1 MSDNID
7 KMNFKQLRNEVQLL
21 RDELAIMKRKY
32 EDAIYNIDES
42 NFSSKII
49 QERDNMKAEISVTA
63 DEIKTKLSKEDLD
76 GELKNYST
84 ITQTAEKIEST
95 VREKVGEYVTD
106 ALGDNYVTKTTYESG
121 IAQTAKDIKLSV
133 SETYQTKTDAEGD
146 YNDLNSKITVS
157 SNSISAIISGTYTD
171 KMFDDYLTGIEI
183 KPEYIKMI
191 NGGVY
196 SIYNSNGL
204 RFYDSVKQIEGWAIE
219 PHTTYGGVLKYYI
232 NNAHCYTFGTGMS
245 RKNETDEK
253 YYYTSTDMVIKA
265 INKQR
270 GRFVVDVTD
279 STYPEVKF
287 VGLNSSDNNS
297 PCIYANEKLLATQD
311 WVRDNLVAKFG

>member
-76 GELKNYST
+76 GELKSYS
-84 ITQTAEKIEST
+84 IISQTADTIKSIVTKEVI
-95 VREKVGEYVTD
+95 GDYVTTD
-106 ALGDNYVTKTTYESG
+106 ALGDYVTKTTYQSG
-121 IAQTAKDIKLSV
+121 INQAADNIKLSV
-133 SETYQTKTDAEGD
+133 SETYQTKSDAKKQYDNLKGEID
-146 YNDLNSKITVS
+146 VS
-157 SNSISAIISGTYTD
+157 SGSISAIISGKHTGD
-171 KMFDDYLTGIEI
+171 ILNKYLSGIKI
-183 KPEYIKMI
+183 TKDYIKMI
-191 NGGVY
+191 NGEAY
-196 SIYNSNGL
+196 STYNSNGL
-204 RFYDSVKQIEGWAIE
+204 RFYDSTGDIEGWAIE
-219 PHTTYGGVLKYYI
+219 PDASYGGVLNYYV
-232 NNAHCYTFGTGMS
+232 NGSNCYTFGTGIT
-245 RKNETDEK
+245 RKGYDG
-253 YYYTSTDMVIKA
+253 YTKTDMVIKA
-265 INKQR
+265 IGSIR

-287 VGLNSSDNNS
+287 VGLNPYNKDKES
-297 PCIYANEKLLATQD
+297 PCIYVNDMLLATQN
-311 WVRDNLVAKFG
+311 WVRTNNIAKFG